1 LRAADGSRNVV
12 EVCQERNISEQT
24 FHRWKRRFGVL
35 EIPEARRRKEREN
48 ENADRRK
55 MLAESLGKNRARRS
69 FRRKF

>member
-1 LRAADGSRNVV
+1 LRASDGSRNVV

-35 EIPEARRRKEREN
+35 EIPEARRRKELEN

-55 MLAESLGKNRARRS
+55 MLAESLGKNRVRRS
-69 FRRKF
+69 FRRKS

>member
-1 LRAADGSRNVV
+1 
-12 EVCQERNISEQT
+12 
-24 FHRWKRRFGVL
+24 VL

>member
-1 LRAADGSRNVV
+1 LRAGDGSRNVV

-35 EIPEARRRKEREN
+35 EIPEARRRKELEN

-55 MLAESLGKNRARRS
+55 MLAESLGKNRVRRS
-69 FRRKF
+69 FRRKS